1 MAQNGESDAEKV
13 LTMTESRLANE
24 VDLKIDYVK
33 ICNAQSLEEVD
44 TVDHESVLLLAVSVG
59 KTRLIDNGNLIS

>member
-1 MAQNGESDAEKV
+1 MAQRRLHAEAY
-13 LTMTESRLANE
+13 LQ
-24 VDLKIDYVK
+24 IDYVK

-44 TVDHESVLLLAVSVG
+44 TIDHESVILLAVSIG